1 MGKSSNEELNDVY
14 SSARIVR
21 VIKSRIMRWAG
32 HVARMVERKGV
43 YRVLVRKSEEK
54 RQLGR
59 PRLTWDYNIKIDLQ
73 EVGYGEWTGSV
84 WLRT

>member
-1 MGKSSNEELNDVY
+1 MY

>member
-1 MGKSSNEELNDVY
+1 
-14 SSARIVR
+14 
-21 VIKSRIMRWAG
+21 
-32 HVARMVERKGV
+32 MVERKGV